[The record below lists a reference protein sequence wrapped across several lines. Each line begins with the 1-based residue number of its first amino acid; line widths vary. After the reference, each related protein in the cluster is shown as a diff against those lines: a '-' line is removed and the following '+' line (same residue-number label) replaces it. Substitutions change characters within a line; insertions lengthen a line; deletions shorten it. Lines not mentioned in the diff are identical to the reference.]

1 MRHQALMD
9 IRAEFVAKNKA
20 VEHKYA
26 EAFQETFGV
35 PLRNFID
42 NLTGFNIL
50 AFDAKMKPPE
60 GQSLADYLTEKYGE
74 SATKLVEAIIFSVLD
89 VIEDAVPELM

>member
-1 MRHQALMD
+1 MRHQAL
-9 IRAEFVAKNKA
+9 RAEFVAKNKA
-20 VEHKYA
+20 VELKYA

-50 AFDAKMKPPE
+50 DFDAKMNPPE

-74 SATKLVEAIIFSVLD
+74 SATKLVFSVLD
-89 VIEDAVPELM
+89 VIEEARR